1 VSIESFIVAV
11 RRLLAG
17 RRRAPS
23 HPEPRADRDEPGR
36 TMPRPADVPSP
47 LHSAVAITPLTASTE
62 TPDAADLAHL
72 EATHEAITA
81 RREFYAPER
90 EDESLERGSTSETEL
105 SALSETTY
113 SEDDVAEV
121 LTDEALLA
129 LGIGAPPP
137 GPPTPEFVPDEDV
150 YVQAE
155 ALEERPTRDD
165 LTQEVQRGGRLTRA
179 ERALQVAVEVG
190 RPYGWERDG
199 IDLLAQTFE
208 RYWWS
213 SARRSI
219 ERELAA
225 GMTVG
230 ELALALDVRQLW
242 TERPE
247 FSIDFGPVIRWHA
260 WYRARSETRP
270 SYRTLGWPTTLAVV
284 RTVGEGASIDEV
296 ACFLDELYEH
306 WYETDHLHYEFNA
319 FESYVAYRTGRYHST
334 LQGYPGW
341 TFEENGAGDDEDGD
355 SEDSHETGFTTRR
368 YKQLEALGLLP
379 QGPCGAMP
387 SRLRPGEVEPS
398 DGD

>member
-1 VSIESFIVAV
+1 
-11 RRLLAG
+11 
-17 RRRAPS
+17 
-23 HPEPRADRDEPGR
+23 
-36 TMPRPADVPSP
+36 M
-47 LHSAVAITPLTASTE
+47 AITPLTASTE

-72 EATHEAITA
+72 DATHAAITA

-90 EDESLERGSTSETEL
+90 EDESLERRSTSETESSL
-105 SALSETTY
+105 LSETTY
-113 SEDDVAEV
+113 SEDDVAEA

-190 RPYGWERDG
+190 RPYGWDRDG

-208 RYWWS
+208 RYWWG

-247 FSIDFGPVIRWHA
+247 FAIDFAPVIHWHA

-284 RTVGEGASIDEV
+284 RTVGEGASVDEV

-341 TFEENGAGDDEDGD
+341 TFEEDGAGDDEDGD
-355 SEDSHETGFTTRR
+355 AADSHETGFTTRR

-379 QGPCGAMP
+379 QGPCGTVAP
-387 SRLRPGEVEPS
+387 TLRPGPEDPN
-398 DGD
+398 DDH